1 MTGGIVASE
10 PHPDERRTN
19 SSPGSLEPTR
29 IAFCITELD
38 PGGAERMLVEL
49 VRRLNRQRWMPR
61 VFCLSGPGPLVE
73 SLAASNVEVTCLGA
87 KNRWQI
93 GVVWRLAAELRK
105 FRPALL
111 QCVLFHANIV
121 GRLAAWWAGI
131 PRIICGIRV
140 AERRNRWPLWLDWL
154 TQGLVDHNVCVSRAV
169 ANFSILEGGLNPSKV
184 CSISNGVN
192 FDRFATATAVKRD
205 ALGFANDVPLV
216 LFVGRLDPQKAPL
229 ILLNAFE
236 HLLQRHPSWQL
247 LLVGDGP
254 LRNELANWI
263 TKRSL
268 GRSIRLT
275 GFRSDVPQL
284 LKAADCLVLP
294 SLWEGMPN
302 IVLEAMAAGLPVVV
316 SRVEGTDELVQPH
329 ETGLLV
335 EPNSVTDLER
345 QIEVMLVDAEL
356 AERLARNAQ
365 QTVREQFTL
374 DAMVA
379 SYEQIYNRLLGCEP

>member
-1 MTGGIVASE
+1 MTDGMVSSE
-10 PHPDERRTN
+10 SHPDERRTN
-19 SSPGSLEPTR
+19 SIPGSLDPTR

-49 VRRLNRQRWMPR
+49 VTRLNRQRWMPH
-61 VFCLSGPGPLVE
+61 VFCLSGPGQLVE

-87 KNRWQI
+87 KSCWQI

-121 GRLAAWWAGI
+121 GRLAGWWAGI

-140 AERRNRWPLWLDWL
+140 AERRSRWPLWLDWL
-154 TQGLVDHNVCVSRAV
+154 TQGFVDHNVCVSRAV
-169 ANFSILEGGLNPSKV
+169 AEFSILDGGLERSKV

-192 FDRFATATAVKRD
+192 FERFATATAVARE
-205 ALGFANDVPLV
+205 ALGFSNDAPLV
-216 LFVGRLDPQKAPL
+216 IFVGRLDPQKAPL
-229 ILLNAFE
+229 ILLDAFE

-254 LRNELANWI
+254 LRNEITNWI
-263 TKRSL
+263 TKRGL
-268 GRSIRLT
+268 VRSIRLT
-275 GFRSDVPQL
+275 GRQSNVPQL
-284 LKAADCLVLP
+284 LKGADCLVLP

-316 SRVEGTDELVQPH
+316 SRVEGTDELVRPE

-335 EPNSVTDLER
+335 EPNSVSDLER
-345 QIEVMLVDAEL
+345 QIEVMLTDSEL
-356 AERLARNAQ
+356 AQRLAKNAQ
-365 QTVREQFTL
+365 LTVREWFTL

-379 SYEQIYNRLLGCEP
+379 SYEQLFIQVLG